1 MIEKVYSV
9 FSTQRYEVL
18 NTESIQLPAVSIDER
33 KSFSMAK
40 KEFKAESK
48 RLLDLMINSIYTHHE
63 IFLRELISNASD
75 ALDKL
80 YYRSLTENDGMSRED
95 FYIRLTPD
103 KEAGTLTISDNGCGM
118 TAEELENNLGTIAKS
133 GSLAFKQENES
144 KEDIDIIGQFGVG
157 FYSAFMVADHVKVVS
172 KPYGSDE
179 AWVWESDGADG
190 YTLEKGEKKS
200 FGTDII
206 LSIKPDTEDEKFS
219 EYLETYRLTQLVKKY
234 SDYIRYPIRMTVESE
249 RVKEGTGTDDKPA
262 EYETFTEDRTLN
274 SMVPIW
280 KKNKSEVTDEDYN
293 HFYQEKF
300 FDYAPPAR
308 IIHSS
313 TEGASTYNA
322 LLFIPSPTPYDF
334 YSKSYEK
341 GLQLYASGVL
351 IMDKCADL
359 LPDYFSF
366 VKGLVDSED
375 LSLNISREMLQHDRQ
390 LKLIASRLE
399 KKIKSELKSM
409 LLNDRE
415 KYEAFFKNFGLQL
428 KYGVYSDYGAHKDL
442 LQDLLL
448 FYSSSEK
455 KMSTLEEYVGRM
467 KEGQKYIYYA
477 CGETTDRIDR
487 LPQTELL
494 KDKGYEILYLTDDV
508 DEFALKMMMK
518 FDDKE
523 FKNVSDKDLGLETE
537 EESAESKKL
546 NEDNSEL
553 LRFMKEA
560 LGEKVTA
567 VRLSER
573 LKSHPVCLSAD
584 GGMSLEMEKVLN
596 AMPGAMPDGQKAQ
609 AQRVLEINPSH
620 PIFARLQKLFT
631 ENTEAV
637 KEYAGLL
644 YDQALLIEG
653 LPVEDPVAFSNAI
666 CKLMAE

>member
-1 MIEKVYSV
+1 
-9 FSTQRYEVL
+9 
-18 NTESIQLPAVSIDER
+18 
-33 KSFSMAK
+33 MAK

-75 ALDKL
+75 ALDKM
-80 YYRSLTENDGMSRED
+80 YYKSLTENDGMSRED

-103 KEAGTLTISDNGCGM
+103 KEARTLTVSDNGCGM

-133 GSLAFKQENES
+133 GSLAFKQENEA

-172 KPYGSDE
+172 KPYGSDK
-179 AWVWESDGADG
+179 AWAWESDGADG
-190 YTLEKGEKKS
+190 YTIEEAEKDS

-206 LSIKPDTEDEKFS
+206 LTLKADNDDEAFS
-219 EYLETYRLTQLVKKY
+219 EYLETYRLIQLVKKY
-234 SDYIRYPIRMTVESE
+234 SDYIRYPIRMMVESQ

-262 EYETFTEDRTLN
+262 EYESYTEDRTLN

-280 KKNKSEVTDEDYN
+280 KKSKSEVTEEEYN
-293 HFYQEKF
+293 SFYQDKF
-300 FDYAPPAR
+300 FDYTPPAR
-308 IIHSS
+308 VIYSS
-313 TEGASTYNA
+313 TEGASTYHA
-322 LLFIPSPTPYDF
+322 LLFIPSRMPYDF
-334 YSKSYEK
+334 YTKNYEK

-351 IMDKCADL
+351 IMEKCADL

-409 LLNDRE
+409 LTNERE
-415 KYEAFFKNFGLQL
+415 KYEEFFKNFGLQL
-428 KYGVYSDYGAHKDL
+428 KYGVYSDYGTHKEL

-455 KMSTLEEYVGRM
+455 KMVTLDEYVGRM
-467 KEGQKYIYYA
+467 KEDQKYIYYA

-494 KDKGYEILYLTDDV
+494 KDKGFEILYLTDDV

-518 FDDKE
+518 YADKE
-523 FKNVSDKDLGLETE
+523 FRNVSDKDLGLEAEADSE
-537 EESAESKKL
+537 EIKKQ
-546 NEDNSEL
+546 NEDNKEL
-553 LRFMKEA
+553 LRFMKDA
-560 LGEKVTA
+560 LGDKVSE
-567 VRLSER
+567 VKLSER
-573 LKSHPVCLSAD
+573 LKSHPVCISSD
-584 GGMSLEMEKVLN
+584 GGVSIEMEKVLS
-596 AMPGAMPDGQKAQ
+596 AMPGANGQKIQ
-609 AQRVLEINPSH
+609 AKRVLELNASH
-620 PIFARLQKLFT
+620 PVFARLQKLFA
-631 ENTEAV
+631 ENPDAV
-637 KEYAGLL
+637 KEYASLL

-653 LPVEDPVAFSNAI
+653 LPIEDPVAFSNAV